1 MHKAFTSQLNR
12 RLAERTGARGD
23 ERLAGVALVAPFSI
37 DNGLLTQ
44 TLKQRRDRISSRD
57 AAAIAAIYGV
67 G

>member
-1 MHKAFTSQLNR
+1 MSAW
-12 RLAERTGARGD
+12 RG
-23 ERLAGVALVAPFSI
+23 GLVAAFSI